1 MTCEHIPPDY
11 FSSYPDLIQKLT
23 HSHTRF
29 NDLRRSENVEETDDL
44 HIHTKI
50 YFLCEKRE
58 KNQAVLMLC
67 YDADTNLLF
76 FTPSESL
83 CGCFTRI

>member
-11 FSSYPDLIQKLT
+11 FSSYPDFIQKLT

-44 HIHTKI
+44 HTYKNLL
-50 YFLCEKRE
+50 FMRKKRE
-58 KNQAVLMLC
+58 KSSSANVML
-67 YDADTNLLF
+67 
-76 FTPSESL
+76 
-83 CGCFTRI
+83 